1 MRKLTIAL
9 SDEIYAEI
17 DRLSERTGVTKAGL
31 ISLAC
36 RHLIEEERI
45 KESRQELS
53 RLQDVTQAV
62 HELGEILKR
71 MDR

>member
-17 DRLSERTGVTKAGL
+17 DQLSERTGVTKAGL

-45 KESRQELS
+45 RESRQELA

-62 HELGEILKR
+62 HELREILKR
-71 MDR
+71 LDG